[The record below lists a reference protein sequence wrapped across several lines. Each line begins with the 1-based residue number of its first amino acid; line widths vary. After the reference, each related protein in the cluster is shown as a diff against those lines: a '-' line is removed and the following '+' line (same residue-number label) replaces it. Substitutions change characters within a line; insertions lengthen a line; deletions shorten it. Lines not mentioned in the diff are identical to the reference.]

1 MVCKFNS
8 EIQPNQMKPTPK
20 KTGKKAWLAKGFKIL
35 KTQGAAGLTIENL
48 TRARNRTKGAFYHH
62 FKNRQDYSC
71 ALLELWEEGQ
81 ANEIIRISK
90 QKKTFDEIN
99 QTLVDLS
106 EKAMDPEIE
115 VAIRAWAL
123 RDPLARQ
130 FQERIDSHRVDFL
143 KEMFAQMPGVQTDT
157 PEAADLFAMIRYC
170 FYIGSHQI
178 IPTMDE
184 KTYKARLS
192 ALNQMFT
199 LYTQQ
204 DKRNVQ

>member
-1 MVCKFNS
+1 
-8 EIQPNQMKPTPK
+8 MKPSPK
-20 KTGKKAWLAKGFKIL
+20 KTGKQAWLAQGFKIL

-48 TRARNRTKGAFYHH
+48 TRAMNRTKGAFYHH

-71 ALLELWEEGQ
+71 RLLELWEDRQ

-123 RDPLARQ
+123 RDPLARE

-143 KEMFAQMPGVQTDT
+143 KEMFALMTEE
-157 PEAADLFAMIRYC
+157 PEAAELFAMIRYC

-178 IPTMDE
+178 IPAMDE
-184 KTYKARLS
+184 KTYKKRLN
-192 ALNQMFT
+192 ALTRMFT
-199 LYTQQ
+199 LYTQTL
-204 DKRNVQ
+204 

>member
-1 MVCKFNS
+1 
-8 EIQPNQMKPTPK
+8 MKPSPK
-20 KTGKKAWLAKGFKIL
+20 KTGKPAWLAQGFKIL
-35 KTQGAAGLTIENL
+35 KTHGAAGLTIENL
-48 TRARNRTKGAFYHH
+48 TRAMNRTKGAFYHH
-62 FKNRQDYSC
+62 FKNRQDYSSQ
-71 ALLELWEEGQ
+71 LLELWEDRQ

-90 QKKTFDEIN
+90 QEKTFDEIN

-143 KEMFAQMPGVQTDT
+143 KEMFALMPGVATD
-157 PEAADLFAMIRYC
+157 AANLFAIIRYC

-178 IPTMDE
+178 IPGMDE
-184 KTYKARLS
+184 TTYKNRLA
-192 ALNQMFT
+192 ALMDMFE
-199 LYTQQ
+199 LYKQQ
-204 DKRNVQ
+204 Q

>member
-8 EIQPNQMKPTPK
+8 EIRHNQMKPSPK
-20 KTGKKAWLAKGFKIL
+20 KTGKQAWLAQGFKIL
-35 KTQGAAGLTIENL
+35 KTHGAAGLTIENL
-48 TRARNRTKGAFYHH
+48 TRAMNRTKGAFYHH
-62 FKNRQDYSC
+62 FKNRQDYSSQI
-71 ALLELWEEGQ
+71 LELWEERQ

-90 QKKTFDEIN
+90 QEKTFDEIN

-106 EKAMDPEIE
+106 EKAMDPQIE

-123 RDPLARQ
+123 RDPLARE
-130 FQERIDSHRVDFL
+130 FQERIDSHRVNFL
-143 KEMFAQMPGVQTDT
+143 KEMFALMTDAPANA

-178 IPTMDE
+178 IPAMDE
-184 KTYKARLS
+184 KTYKNRLS
-192 ALNQMFT
+192 ALNRMFT

-204 DKRNVQ
+204 DKIKK